1 MNKYNIP
8 VITDVLELRKNK
20 EGIRKNKECIR
31 KGKSV
36 KYGNY
41 YYRYIRE
48 SDNTENLN
56 MIIYGIKL
64 VIKQPYI

>member
-8 VITDVLELRKNK
+8 VITDVLEL
-20 EGIRKNKECIR
+20 RKNKECIR